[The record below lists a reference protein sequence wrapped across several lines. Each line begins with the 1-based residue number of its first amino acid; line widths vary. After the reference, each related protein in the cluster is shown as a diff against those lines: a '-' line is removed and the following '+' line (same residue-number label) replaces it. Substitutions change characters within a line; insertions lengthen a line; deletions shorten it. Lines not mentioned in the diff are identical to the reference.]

1 MIHDPIDRPK
11 GPSLWVFIAGF
22 AVAALLTLSAA
33 IGTSMLRHQTP
44 EQAARSLEAP
54 VAQR

>member
-1 MIHDPIDRPK
+1 MKDNHASRTK
-11 GPSLWVFIAGF
+11 GVSLWVFVTGF
-22 AVAALLTLSAA
+22 AAAALLTLSAA

-44 EQAARSLEAP
+44 EQARSLEAP